1 MPQGTNFLYQSI
13 TYKKFSVVKTHK
25 TAPSGPFFVT
35 LFCSVK
41 RKEEASMTHHKMTPV
56 LKICAAALVALGS
69 LAAQAAPSDAAQT
82 QVITQT
88 DRLIVKYKDSV
99 DNSKGAVPAR
109 AMSAARQAVQARAG
123 QQLGATMRTLRATAT
138 GADVLQLSR
147 TMSLD
152 EARALAAELK
162 ARDPDVEYAEP
173 DRIMTPLFVPN
184 DPMYTQQWHYYEA
197 KAGLNLPAAW
207 DKSTGAGINV
217 AVIDTGYRPHA
228 DLSGQILP
236 GYDFITSATMAA
248 DGTGRDSDAS
258 DNGDSTIAGQCGGG
272 MPAQDQASSWH
283 GTHVA
288 GTIAART
295 NNGVGVAGVAYG
307 AKVVPVRVLGKCGG
321 YTSDI
326 ADAMV
331 WASGGAVTGAPANA
345 NKARVLN
352 LSLGGSGACD
362 TTTQNAINSAR
373 SRGAVVVVAAGNSNV
388 NAANANPANCAG
400 VIAVA
405 AVGRTGGKA
414 SYSNYG
420 TVVDVAA
427 PGGDS
432 GAGIL
437 STWNAGTTTPAGD
450 NYGYMMGT
458 SMATPHV
465 AGVAALMLAKNPNLT
480 PDEVEAKLKAT
491 ARAFPAA
498 CSGCGAGIVDAAA
511 AVNAVTVTTTTVQPP
526 AQNEVESN
534 NYIST
539 ANAVSVPG
547 TVVSGS
553 LSSTTDTDY
562 FVVQVPAGK
571 TLTATL
577 TQGSSVLDY
586 DLYAYNAGGTQLA
599 QSTNGAG
606 VSDALSVANTA
617 TTTQARYI
625 RVRYYTGGVGKYTL
639 KFTW

>member
-1 MPQGTNFLYQSI
+1 ML
-13 TYKKFSVVKTHK
+13 KV
-25 TAPSGPFFVT
+25 
-35 LFCSVK
+35 
-41 RKEEASMTHHKMTPV
+41 
-56 LKICAAALVALGS
+56 KICAAALVAFGS
-69 LAAQAAPSDAAQT
+69 LAAHAAPPDAAPSKA
-82 QVITQT
+82 VTQT
-88 DRLIVKYKDSV
+88 DRLIVKYKDAV
-99 DNSKGAVPAR
+99 DNSKGAVPER
-109 AMSAARQAVQARAG
+109 AMSAARLALQARAG
-123 QQLGATMRTLRATAT
+123 QQLGATMRALRATAT
-138 GADVLQLSR
+138 GANVLQLSR

-152 EARALAAELK
+152 EARALAAELM
-162 ARDPDVEYAEP
+162 ARDPDVAYAEP
-173 DRIMTPLFVPN
+173 DRIMVPLFTPN
-184 DPMYTQQWHYYEA
+184 DPMYTQQWHYFDA
-197 KAGLNLPAAW
+197 KGGLNLPAAW

-236 GYDFITSATMAA
+236 GYDFITSAAIAA
-248 DGTGRDSDAS
+248 DGNGRDSDAS
-258 DNGDSTIAGQCGGG
+258 DPGDSTTAGQCGGG
-272 MPAQDQASSWH
+272 LPAQDDASSWH

-288 GTIAART
+288 GTIAAKT

-326 ADAMV
+326 ADAMI
-331 WASGGAVTGAPANA
+331 WASGGAVTGAPANP

-362 TTTQNAINSAR
+362 NTTQNAINSAR

-388 NAANANPANCAG
+388 NASNSNPANCAG
-400 VIAVA
+400 VITVA
-405 AVGRTGGKA
+405 AVGRSGGKA

-420 TVVDVAA
+420 ANVDVAA

-437 STWNAGTTTPAGD
+437 STWNAGASTPASD

-465 AGVAALMLAKNPNLT
+465 AGVAALMLAKNPALT

-511 AVNAVTVTTTTVQPP
+511 AVNAVTATVAVVAPT
-526 AQNEVESN
+526 QNELESN

-539 ANAVSVPG
+539 ANAVTASG
-547 TVVSGS
+547 TVLSGS
-553 LSSTTDTDY
+553 LSSTTDNDY

-577 TQGSSVLDY
+577 TQGSAALDY
-586 DLYAYNAGGTQLA
+586 DLYAYNAAGAQLA
-599 QSTNGAG
+599 LSTNGAG
-606 VSDALSVANTA
+606 VNDAVSTANTA

-625 RVRYYTGGVGKYTL
+625 RVRYHAGGAGKYTL

>member
-1 MPQGTNFLYQSI
+1 
-13 TYKKFSVVKTHK
+13 
-25 TAPSGPFFVT
+25 
-35 LFCSVK
+35 
-41 RKEEASMTHHKMTPV
+41 MTHRKMYPV
-56 LKICAAALVALGS
+56 LKICAAALVAVGS
-69 LAAQAAPSDAAQT
+69 LAAHAAPPDTAQT
-82 QVITQT
+82 KIITQT
-88 DRLIVKYKDSV
+88 DRLIVKYKDAV
-99 DNSKGAVPAR
+99 DNSKGAKPAH
-109 AMSAARQAVQARAG
+109 AMSAARQALLARAG
-123 QQLGATMRTLRATAT
+123 QQLGATMRALHATAT
-138 GADVLQLSR
+138 GANVLQLSR

-173 DRIMTPLFVPN
+173 DRIMVPLFVPT
-184 DPMYTQQWHYYEA
+184 DPMYSQQWDLYEA
-197 KAGLNLPAAW
+197 AGGLNLPAAW

-236 GYDFITSATMAA
+236 GYDFITSAAIAA
-248 DGTGRDSDAS
+248 DGDGRDSDAS
-258 DNGDSTIAGQCGGG
+258 DPGDNTYAGQCGTG

-288 GTIAART
+288 GTIAAKA
-295 NNGVGVAGVAYG
+295 NNGVGVAGVAFG
-307 AKVVPVRVLGKCGG
+307 AKVLPVRVLGKCGG

-326 ADAMV
+326 ADAIV
-331 WASGGAVTGAPANA
+331 WASGGAVTGAPANP

-388 NAANANPANCAG
+388 NASNANPANCAG

-405 AVGRTGGKA
+405 AVGRSGGKA

-420 TVVDVAA
+420 ANVDVAA

-437 STWNAGTTTPAGD
+437 STWNAGTSTPAGD
-450 NYGYMMGT
+450 SYAYMMGT

-465 AGVAALMLAKNPNLT
+465 AGVAALMLSKNPNLT
-480 PDEVEAKLKAT
+480 PDEVESKLKAS

-511 AVNAVTVTTTTVQPP
+511 AVNAAAATVAVAAPT
-526 AQNEVESN
+526 QNEVESN

-539 ANAVSVPG
+539 ANAVATSG
-547 TVVSGS
+547 TVLSGS

-571 TLTATL
+571 TLSATL
-577 TQGSSVLDY
+577 TPGASTLDY
-586 DLYAYNAGGTQLA
+586 DLYAYDSAGNQLA
-599 QSTNGAG
+599 LSTNGAG
-606 VSDALSVANTA
+606 ASDAVSVANTA

-625 RVRYYTGGVGKYTL
+625 RVRYYSGGAGQYTL

>member
-1 MPQGTNFLYQSI
+1 
-13 TYKKFSVVKTHK
+13 
-25 TAPSGPFFVT
+25 
-35 LFCSVK
+35 
-41 RKEEASMTHHKMTPV
+41 MTHHKMFPV
-56 LKICAAALVALGS
+56 LKICAAALVAFGS
-69 LAAQAAPSDAAQT
+69 LAAHAAPSDAAQT
-82 QVITQT
+82 KVITQT
-88 DRLIVKYKDSV
+88 DRLIVKYKDAA
-99 DNSKGAVPAR
+99 DNSKGAMPAR
-109 AMSAARQAVQARAG
+109 AMSAVRQALIARAG
-123 QQLGATMRTLRATAT
+123 QQVGATLRALRATAT

-173 DRIMTPLFVPN
+173 DRIMTALAVPN
-184 DPMYTQQWHYYEA
+184 DPMYSQQWHYYEA
-197 KAGLNLPAAW
+197 KGGLNLPAAW

-236 GYDFITSATMAA
+236 GYDFINSAAIA
-248 DGTGRDSDAS
+248 GDGNGRDSDAS
-258 DNGDSTIAGQCGGG
+258 DNGDSTTAGQCGTGL
-272 MPAQDQASSWH
+272 PAQDESSSWH

-288 GTIAART
+288 GTIAAKT

-307 AKVVPVRVLGKCGG
+307 AKIVPARVLGKCGG

-326 ADAMV
+326 ADAIV
-331 WASGGAVTGAPANA
+331 WASGGTVTGVPANA

-388 NAANANPANCAG
+388 NAANASPANCAG
-400 VIAVA
+400 VITVA
-405 AVGRTGGKA
+405 AVNRSGGKA

-420 TVVDVAA
+420 ANVDVAA

-432 GAGIL
+432 GGAIL

-450 NYGYMMGT
+450 NYGTMMGT

-480 PDEVEAKLKAT
+480 PDEVEARLKAT

-511 AVNAVTVTTTTVQPP
+511 AVTSVTATVAVVAPT
-526 AQNEVESN
+526 QNEVESN
-534 NYIST
+534 NYISN
-539 ANAVSVPG
+539 ANAVTASG
-547 TVVSGS
+547 TIVNGS
-553 LSSTTDTDY
+553 LSTTTDNDY

-577 TQGSSVLDY
+577 TQGSTALDY
-586 DLYAYNAGGTQLA
+586 DLYAYNASGMQLA

-606 VSDALSVANTA
+606 VSDAVSVANTA
-617 TTTQARYI
+617 TATQARYI
-625 RVRYYTGGVGKYTL
+625 RVRYHAGGAGKYSL

>member
-1 MPQGTNFLYQSI
+1 MIQ
-13 TYKKFSVVKTHK
+13 
-25 TAPSGPFFVT
+25 
-35 LFCSVK
+35 
-41 RKEEASMTHHKMTPV
+41 HHKMFPV
-56 LKICAAALVALGS
+56 LTLCAAALAAFGP
-69 LAAQAAPSDAAQT
+69 LAAHAAPEDSART
-82 QVITQT
+82 EKIITHT
-88 DRLIVKYKDSV
+88 DRLIVKYKDAV
-99 DNSKGAVPAR
+99 DNSKGAMPAR
-109 AMSAARQAVQARAG
+109 AMSAARLALVSRAG
-123 QQLGATMRTLRATAT
+123 QQLGATLHALRATAT

-152 EARALAAELK
+152 EAKSLAAELTL
-162 ARDPDVEYAEP
+162 RDPDVEYAEP
-173 DRIMTPLFVPN
+173 DRIMVPLFTPN
-184 DPMYTQQWHYYEA
+184 DPMYSQQWDFYEA

-228 DLSGQILP
+228 DLAGQILP
-236 GYDFITSATMAA
+236 GYDFITSSTIAG
-248 DGTGRDSDAS
+248 DGNGRDSDAS
-258 DNGDSTIAGQCGGG
+258 DIGDNTIAGQCGTG
-272 MPAQDQASSWH
+272 MPAQDTASSWH

-288 GTIAART
+288 GTIAAKT
-295 NNGVGVAGVAYG
+295 NNGIGVAGVAYG
-307 AKVVPVRVLGKCGG
+307 ARIVPARVLGKCGG

-326 ADAMV
+326 ADAIV
-331 WASGGAVTGAPANA
+331 WASGGTVTGVPVNP

-352 LSLGGSGACD
+352 LSLGGSGSCD

-388 NAANANPANCAG
+388 NASNANPASCAG

-420 TVVDVAA
+420 ANVDIAA

-432 GAGIL
+432 GDGIL
-437 STWNAGTTTPAGD
+437 STLNAGTSTPAAD
-450 NYGYMMGT
+450 SYAYYMGT

-480 PDEVEAKLKAT
+480 PDEVEAKLKST

-511 AVNAVTVTTTTVQPP
+511 AVNAVSGTTVVQAPV
-526 AQNEVESN
+526 QNEVESN
-534 NYIST
+534 NYVSN
-539 ANAVSVPG
+539 ANAVTVSG
-547 TVVSGS
+547 TVVNGS
-553 LSSTTDTDY
+553 LSSPTDTDY

-577 TQGSSVLDY
+577 TQGSSALDY
-586 DLYAYNAGGTQLA
+586 DLYAYTSAGSQLA
-599 QSTNGAG
+599 KSTNGAG
-606 VSDALSVANTA
+606 VGDAVSLANTA
-617 TTTQARYI
+617 TTAQPRYV
-625 RVRYYTGGVGKYTL
+625 RVRYHAGGAGKYSV

>member
-1 MPQGTNFLYQSI
+1 
-13 TYKKFSVVKTHK
+13 
-25 TAPSGPFFVT
+25 
-35 LFCSVK
+35 
-41 RKEEASMTHHKMTPV
+41 MTHHKMFPV
-56 LKICAAALVALGS
+56 LKICAAALVAFGS
-69 LAAQAAPSDAAQT
+69 LAAHAAPSDAAQT
-82 QVITQT
+82 KVITQT
-88 DRLIVKYKDSV
+88 DRLIVKYKDAA
-99 DNSKGAVPAR
+99 DNSKGAMPAR
-109 AMSAARQAVQARAG
+109 AMSAVRQALIARAG
-123 QQLGATMRTLRATAT
+123 QQVGATLRALRATAT

-173 DRIMTPLFVPN
+173 DRIMTALAVPN
-184 DPMYTQQWHYYEA
+184 DPMYSQQWHYYEA
-197 KAGLNLPAAW
+197 KGGLNLPAAW

-236 GYDFITSATMAA
+236 GYDFINSAAIA
-248 DGTGRDSDAS
+248 GDGNGRDSDAS
-258 DNGDSTIAGQCGGG
+258 DNGDSTTAGQCGTGL
-272 MPAQDQASSWH
+272 PAQDESSSWH

-288 GTIAART
+288 GTIAAKT

-307 AKVVPVRVLGKCGG
+307 AKIVPARVLGKCGG

-326 ADAMV
+326 ADAIV
-331 WASGGAVTGAPANA
+331 WASGGTVTGVPANA

-388 NAANANPANCAG
+388 NAANASPANCAG
-400 VIAVA
+400 VITVA
-405 AVGRTGGKA
+405 AVNRSGGKA

-420 TVVDVAA
+420 ANVDVAA

-432 GAGIL
+432 GGAIL

-450 NYGYMMGT
+450 NYGTMMGT

-480 PDEVEAKLKAT
+480 PDEVEARLKAT
-491 ARAFPAA
+491 VRAFPAA

-511 AVNAVTVTTTTVQPP
+511 AVTSVTATVAVVAPT
-526 AQNEVESN
+526 QNEVESN
-534 NYIST
+534 NYISN
-539 ANAVSVPG
+539 ANAVTASG
-547 TVVSGS
+547 TIVNGS
-553 LSSTTDTDY
+553 LSTTTDNDY

-577 TQGSSVLDY
+577 TQGSTALDY
-586 DLYAYNAGGTQLA
+586 DLYAYNASGMQLA

-606 VSDALSVANTA
+606 VSDAVSVANTA
-617 TTTQARYI
+617 TATQARYI
-625 RVRYYTGGVGKYTL
+625 RVRYHAGGAGKYSL

>member
-1 MPQGTNFLYQSI
+1 
-13 TYKKFSVVKTHK
+13 
-25 TAPSGPFFVT
+25 
-35 LFCSVK
+35 
-41 RKEEASMTHHKMTPV
+41 MTHHKMFPV
-56 LKICAAALVALGS
+56 LKICAAALVAFGS
-69 LAAQAAPSDAAQT
+69 LAAHAAPSDAAPT
-82 QVITQT
+82 KVITQT
-88 DRLIVKYKDSV
+88 DRLIVKYKDAV

-109 AMSAARQAVQARAG
+109 AMSAAREALLARAG
-123 QQLGATMRTLRATAT
+123 QQLGATMRALRATAT
-138 GADVLQLSR
+138 GANVLQLSR
-147 TMSLD
+147 SMSLD

-173 DRIMTPLFVPN
+173 DRIMVPLFTPN
-184 DPMYTQQWHYYEA
+184 DPMYSQQWHYFDA
-197 KAGLNLPAAW
+197 KGGLNLPAAW

-228 DLSGQILP
+228 DLAGQILP
-236 GYDFITSATMAA
+236 GYDFITSAAIA
-248 DGTGRDSDAS
+248 GDGNGRDSDAS
-258 DNGDSTIAGQCGGG
+258 DVGDNTTAGQCGGG
-272 MPAQDQASSWH
+272 MPAQDEASSWH

-288 GTIAART
+288 GTIAAKT

-307 AKVVPVRVLGKCGG
+307 AKIVPVRVLGKCGG

-331 WASGGAVTGAPANA
+331 WASGGTVTGAPANP

-352 LSLGGSGACD
+352 LSLGGSGTCD

-373 SRGAVVVVAAGNSNV
+373 SRGAVVVVAAGNSNI
-388 NAANANPANCAG
+388 NAANSNPANCAG

-405 AVGRTGGKA
+405 AVGRSGGKA

-420 TVVDVAA
+420 ANVDVAA

-437 STWNAGTTTPAGD
+437 STWNAGTSTPAGD

-511 AVNAVTVTTTTVQPP
+511 AVNAVSATVTVAAPT
-526 AQNEVESN
+526 QNEVESN
-534 NYIST
+534 NYISS
-539 ANAVSVPG
+539 ANAVGVSG
-547 TVVSGS
+547 TVVNGS
-553 LSSTTDTDY
+553 LSSTTDNDY

-577 TQGSSVLDY
+577 TQGSSALDY

-599 QSTNGAG
+599 LSTNGAG
-606 VSDALSVANTA
+606 VSDAVSTANTA
-617 TTTQARYI
+617 TTTQPRYI
-625 RVRYYTGGVGKYTL
+625 RVRYHAGGAGKYTL

>member
-1 MPQGTNFLYQSI
+1 
-13 TYKKFSVVKTHK
+13 
-25 TAPSGPFFVT
+25 
-35 LFCSVK
+35 
-41 RKEEASMTHHKMTPV
+41 MTHHKMFPV
-56 LKICAAALVALGS
+56 LKICAAALVAFGS
-69 LAAQAAPSDAAQT
+69 LAAHAGPQDAAPNK
-82 QVITQT
+82 VITQT
-88 DRLIVKYKDSV
+88 DRLIVKYKDAV
-99 DNSKGAVPAR
+99 DNAKGAVPAR
-109 AMSAARQAVQARAG
+109 ALSAARQALLARAG
-123 QQLGATMRTLRATAT
+123 QQVGATLRALRATAT

-147 TMSLD
+147 SMSLA
-152 EARALAAELK
+152 EAQALAAELK

-173 DRIMTPLFVPN
+173 DRIMLPLFVPN
-184 DPMYTQQWHYYEA
+184 DPMYSQQWHYYEA
-197 KAGLNLPAAW
+197 KGGLNLPAAW

-236 GYDFITSATMAA
+236 GYDFINSASIAG
-248 DGTGRDSDAS
+248 DGNGRDSDAS
-258 DNGDSTIAGQCGGG
+258 DNGDNTYAGQCGTGV
-272 MPAQDQASSWH
+272 PSQDEASSWH

-288 GTIAART
+288 GTIAAKT

-307 AKVVPVRVLGKCGG
+307 AKIVPARVLGKCGG

-326 ADAMV
+326 ADAIV
-331 WASGGAVTGAPANA
+331 WASGGSVTGVPANA

-352 LSLGGSGACD
+352 LSLGGSGTCD
-362 TTTQNAINSAR
+362 ATTQNAINSAR
-373 SRGAVVVVAAGNSNV
+373 SRGAVVVVAAGNSNINAV
-388 NAANANPANCAG
+388 NSSPANCAG
-400 VIAVA
+400 VITVA
-405 AVGRTGGKA
+405 AVNRSGGKA

-420 TVVDVAA
+420 TNVDVAA

-432 GAGIL
+432 GGAIL
-437 STWNAGTTTPAGD
+437 STWNAGTSTPAGD

-480 PDEVEAKLKAT
+480 PDEVEAKLKAS

-511 AVNAVTVTTTTVQPP
+511 AVNAVTATVAVAAP

-534 NYIST
+534 NFISN
-539 ANAVSVPG
+539 ANAVSVAG

-553 LSSTTDTDY
+553 LSSTTDNDY

-577 TQGSSVLDY
+577 TQGSSALDY
-586 DLYAYNAGGTQLA
+586 DLYAYNASGSQLA
-599 QSTNGAG
+599 LSANGVGA
-606 VSDALSVANTA
+606 SDAVSLANTA
-617 TTTQARYI
+617 ATTQARYI
-625 RVRYYTGGVGKYTL
+625 RVRYHAGGAGKYSL

>member
-1 MPQGTNFLYQSI
+1 MS
-13 TYKKFSVVKTHK
+13 
-25 TAPSGPFFVT
+25 
-35 LFCSVK
+35 
-41 RKEEASMTHHKMTPV
+41 HHKMSPV
-56 LKICAAALVALGS
+56 LKLCAAALVAFGS
-69 LAAQAAPSDAAQT
+69 LAANAAPQDAAQT
-82 QVITQT
+82 KIITQT
-88 DRLIVKYKDSV
+88 DRLIVRYKDAV
-99 DNSKGAVPAR
+99 DNSKGAVPAH
-109 AMSAARQAVQARAG
+109 ALTAARQALLARSG
-123 QQLGATMRTLRATAT
+123 QQLGATMRVLRATAS
-138 GADVLQLSR
+138 GANVLQLSR

-152 EARALAAELK
+152 EAKALAADLM

-173 DRIMTPLFVPN
+173 DRIMLPLFVPN
-184 DPMYTQQWHYYEA
+184 DPMYTQQWDLFDA
-197 KAGLNLPAAW
+197 KGGMNVPAAW

-217 AVIDTGYRPHA
+217 AVIDTGYRPHV
-228 DLSGQILP
+228 DLQGQILP
-236 GYDFITSATMAA
+236 GYDFITSSAISA
-248 DGTGRDSDAS
+248 DGNGRDSDAS
-258 DNGDSTIAGQCGGG
+258 DPGDNTYAGQCGTGI
-272 MPAQDQASSWH
+272 PAQDQASSWH

-288 GTIAART
+288 GTIAAKA

-307 AKVVPVRVLGKCGG
+307 AKIVPARVLGKCGG

-326 ADAMV
+326 ADAIV
-331 WASGGAVTGAPANA
+331 WASGGAVTGVPANA

-352 LSLGGSGACD
+352 LSLGGSGTCD

-373 SRGAVVVVAAGNSNV
+373 SRGAVVVVAAGNSNI
-388 NAANANPANCAG
+388 NAANSNPANCAG

-420 TVVDVAA
+420 SVVDVAA

-437 STWNAGTTTPAGD
+437 STWNAGTSTPAGD

-465 AGVAALMLAKNPNLT
+465 AAVAALMLSKNPNLT
-480 PDEVEAKLKAT
+480 PDEVEAKLKSS

-511 AVNAVTVTTTTVQPP
+511 AVNAAAATATVTPP
-526 AQNEVESN
+526 TQNEVEPN
-534 NYIST
+534 NSIPA
-539 ANAVSVPG
+539 ANAVNVSG
-547 TVVSGS
+547 TVVKGT
-553 LSSTTDTDY
+553 LYGTTDNDY

-577 TQGSSVLDY
+577 TMNAGSGSTDY
-586 DLYAYNAGGTQLA
+586 DLYAYNSAGTQLA
-599 QSTNGAG
+599 MSTNGAG
-606 VSDALSVANTA
+606 TPDAVSVANA
-617 TTTQARYI
+617 TSATSPRYI
-625 RVRYYTGGVGKYTL
+625 RVRYHTGVYGASYSL